1 LHLSIIDARML
12 FAIMNWHGPQENVR
26 LDHNGQIARCTR

>member
-1 LHLSIIDARML
+1 ML
-12 FAIMNWHGPQENVR
+12 FAIMNWHGLQENVR